1 MGGIDNLK
9 PPYPSYLA
17 LYESGELDKRI
28 EEAYKRLERCNLCP
42 RNCGVNRLREEKG
55 FCQIGR
61 KAVISSYGA
70 HFGEEAPLVGI
81 NGSGTIFITSCNL
94 GCIFCQNYE
103 ISHWRVGEEVDDEEF
118 AKIMLYLQARG
129 CHNINIVTPSHIVPQ
144 LLSALKVAIERG
156 LRLPLVY
163 NTSAYDSLDTLRLLD
178 GVVDIYMP
186 DAKFADRNVS
196 KEFCNAPDY
205 PQVMKQ
211 AIKEMHRQVGDLVIN
226 EEGIAVRGLLVRHLV
241 MPEGLAGT
249 EEICRF
255 IAKEISPH
263 TYINIMAQ
271 YRPCYKAVG
280 HPKIGRRI
288 TRKEFES
295 ALEIAKKAG
304 LYRFDE
310 PRWFIF

>member
-9 PPYPSYLA
+9 SPYPTFLA

-156 LRLPLVY
+156 LKLPLVY

>member
-9 PPYPSYLA
+9 SPYPSYLA

-186 DAKFADRNVS
+186 DAKFADANVA

-205 PQVMKQ
+205 PQVMKK

-295 ALEIAKKAG
+295 ALEIARKAG

>member
-9 PPYPSYLA
+9 SPYPSYLA

-70 HFGEEAPLVGI
+70 HFGEESPLVGI

-186 DAKFADRNVS
+186 DAKFADANVA

-205 PQVMKQ
+205 PQVMKK

-295 ALEIAKKAG
+295 ALEIARKAG

>member
-1 MGGIDNLK
+1 MGGYNGIK
-9 PPYPSYLA
+9 SPYPSYLA
-17 LYESGELDKRI
+17 LYESGELEERI
-28 EEAYKRLERCNLCP
+28 KKAYSLMENCSLCP
-42 RNCGVNRLREEKG
+42 RKCGVNRLKGEKG
-55 FCQIGR
+55 FCQLGK
-61 KAVISSYGA
+61 KAMVSSYGP
-70 HFGEEAPLVGI
+70 HFGEEAPLVGRR
-81 NGSGTIFITSCNL
+81 GSGTIFITSCNL

-103 ISHWRVGEEVDDEEF
+103 ISHWRVGEEVEDEEL
-118 AKIMLYLQARG
+118 ARMMLYLQSIG

-144 LLSALKVAIERG
+144 LLSALKIAVAKG

-163 NTSAYDSLDTLRLLD
+163 NTSSYDSLETLELLD
-178 GVVDIYMP
+178 SVVDIYMP
-186 DAKFADRNVS
+186 DTKFADGRIS
-196 KEFCNAPDY
+196 KEFCNAEDY
-205 PQVMKQ
+205 PNVMKK
-211 AIKEMHRQVGDLVIN
+211 AIKEMHRQVGDLVIS
-226 EEGIAVRGLLVRHLV
+226 EEGIAIRGLLVRHLV

-255 IAKEISPH
+255 LAEEISPH

-288 TRKEFES
+288 TRQEFES
-295 ALEIAKKAG
+295 ALEVARKAG

>member
-1 MGGIDNLK
+1 MGGTDRLESS
-9 PPYPSYLA
+9 YPSYLA

-28 EEAYKRLERCNLCP
+28 EEAYRRLEKCNLCP
-42 RNCGVNRLREEKG
+42 RKCGVNRLENERG
-55 FCQIGR
+55 FCQVGR

-70 HFGEEAPLVGI
+70 HFGEEAPLVGRG
-81 NGSGTIFITSCNL
+81 GSGTIFITSCNL

-118 AKIMLYLQARG
+118 AKMMLYLQARG

-144 LLSALKVAIERG
+144 FLSALKIAIGKG
-156 LRLPLVY
+156 LRLPIVY
-163 NTSAYDSLDTLRLLD
+163 NTSSYDSLETLRLLE
-178 GVVDIYMP
+178 GIIDIYMP
-186 DAKFADRNVS
+186 DTKFADGKVA

-205 PQVMKQ
+205 PEVMKE
-211 AIKEMHRQVGDLVIN
+211 AIKEMHRQVGELVLN

-255 IAKEISPH
+255 IAEEISPH

-280 HPKIGRRI
+280 HHKIGRRI
-288 TRKEFES
+288 TRSEFEK
-295 ALEIAKKAG
+295 AMEIARKAG

>member
-9 PPYPSYLA
+9 SPYPSYLS
-17 LYESGELDKRI
+17 LYESGKLDRRI
-28 EEAYKRLERCNLCP
+28 EEAYKRLEKCNLCP
-42 RNCGVNRLREEKG
+42 RNCGVNRLRDEKG

-70 HFGEEAPLVGI
+70 HFGEEAPLVGM

-144 LLSALKVAIERG
+144 LLSTLKIAIERG
-156 LRLPLVY
+156 LRLPIVY
-163 NTSAYDSLDTLRLLD
+163 NTSAYDSLETLRLLE

-186 DAKFADRNVS
+186 DAKFADGNVS

-226 EEGIAVRGLLVRHLV
+226 EEGIAVKGLLVRHLV

-255 IAKEISPH
+255 IAEGISPH

-295 ALEIAKKAG
+295 ALEIARKAG

-310 PRWFIF
+310 PRW